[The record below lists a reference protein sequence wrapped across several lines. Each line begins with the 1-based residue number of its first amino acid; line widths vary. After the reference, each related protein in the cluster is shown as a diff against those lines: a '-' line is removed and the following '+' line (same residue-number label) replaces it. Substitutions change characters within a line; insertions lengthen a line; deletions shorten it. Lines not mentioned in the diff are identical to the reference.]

1 MTTNKVTMNRKT
13 SYSASPPWI
22 LRRRKPQANP
32 TRTRTIA
39 TIAPLN
45 NILSAVMVIAP
56 EPTII
61 DQQINGILT
70 YEGDRL
76 LPDQGKIEGENRPIT
91 LRAFLVYMFQQSC
104 SSPQGRE
111 RRSSSICTKNPDR
124 QFQCSTAYQ
133 IFLILSLYLLSP
145 LCVNVLSA

>member
-1 MTTNKVTMNRKT
+1 MNQKG

-61 DQQINGILT
+61 DKGINGILT
-70 YEGDRL
+70 QEGDRL
-76 LPDQGKIEGENRPIT
+76 QQKCFKI
-91 LRAFLVYMFQQSC
+91 AS
-104 SSPQGRE
+104 
-111 RRSSSICTKNPDR
+111 
-124 QFQCSTAYQ
+124 
-133 IFLILSLYLLSP
+133 
-145 LCVNVLSA
+145 

>member
-1 MTTNKVTMNRKT
+1 MITNKVTMNRKT
-13 SYSASPPWI
+13 GYSASPPWI

-39 TIAPLN
+39 TIGPLN

-76 LPDQGKIEGENRPIT
+76 QPDWGKIEGENRPIN
-91 LRAFLVYMFQQSC
+91 LRTFLVYTF
-104 SSPQGRE
+104 
-111 RRSSSICTKNPDR
+111 
-124 QFQCSTAYQ
+124 
-133 IFLILSLYLLSP
+133 
-145 LCVNVLSA
+145 

>member
-1 MTTNKVTMNRKT
+1 MNRKR

-56 EPTII
+56 EPTMI
-61 DQQINGILT
+61 DKGIDGILT
-70 YEGDRL
+70 YKGDRL
-76 LPDQGKIEGENRPIT
+76 APN
-91 LRAFLVYMFQQSC
+91 
-104 SSPQGRE
+104 
-111 RRSSSICTKNPDR
+111 
-124 QFQCSTAYQ
+124 
-133 IFLILSLYLLSP
+133 IF
-145 LCVNVLSA
+145 

>member
-1 MTTNKVTMNRKT
+1 MVTNKVTMNRKT

-39 TIAPLN
+39 TIGPLN

-61 DQQINGILT
+61 DHIDKWYFN
-70 YEGDRL
+70 
-76 LPDQGKIEGENRPIT
+76 
-91 LRAFLVYMFQQSC
+91 LR
-104 SSPQGRE
+104 
-111 RRSSSICTKNPDR
+111 RRS
-124 QFQCSTAYQ
+124 TAAGLGQ
-133 IFLILSLYLLSP
+133 
-145 LCVNVLSA
+145 N